1 MLVMDKGLEDLVIE
15 KGVLLFDKQYNNQR
29 VYENTL
35 SRMDLGDSFV
45 LDDPYGYKVRAFRA
59 VAKRNG
65 WNITSRK
72 ITNDGEY
79 RVWLTEKDGK
89 TWT

>member
-1 MLVMDKGLEDLVIE
+1 VEDELEKIVIE
-15 KGVLLFDKQYNNQR
+15 KGVLLFDKQYKHQR
-29 VYENTL
+29 LYENTL
-35 SRMDLGDSFV
+35 DRMSLGDSFV
-45 LDDPYGYKVRAFRA
+45 VNDPYGGKVRAFRVSA
-59 VAKRNG
+59 RRRG

-89 TWT
+89 SWT

>member
-1 MLVMDKGLEDLVIE
+1 MDAGLDELVIE

-29 VYENTL
+29 VYEDTL
-35 SRMDLGDSFV
+35 SRMNLGDSFV
-45 LDDPYGYKVRAFRA
+45 LVDPYGYKVRAIRMT
-59 VAKRNG
+59 AKRNN

-72 ITNDGEY
+72 ITNDGNY

-89 TWT
+89 SWI

>member
-1 MLVMDKGLEDLVIE
+1 MDEGLGDLVIE
-15 KGVLLFDKQYNNQR
+15 KGVLLFDKQYGAQR
-29 VYENTL
+29 VYEDTL
-35 SRMDLGDSFV
+35 IKMDLGDSFV
-45 LDDPYGYKVRAFRA
+45 LEDSYGYKVRAFRVA
-59 VAKRNG
+59 AKRMG
-65 WNITSRK
+65 LNITSRK

>member
-1 MLVMDKGLEDLVIE
+1 MDDRLEELVIE
-15 KGVLLFDKQYNNQR
+15 KGVLLFDKQRNNQGI
-29 VYENTL
+29 YEDTL
-35 SRMDLGDSFV
+35 TKMDLGDSFAV
-45 LDDPYGYKVRAFRA
+45 VDPYGYKVRAFRA
-59 VAKRNG
+59 VAKRKG
-65 WNITSRK
+65 WSITSRK